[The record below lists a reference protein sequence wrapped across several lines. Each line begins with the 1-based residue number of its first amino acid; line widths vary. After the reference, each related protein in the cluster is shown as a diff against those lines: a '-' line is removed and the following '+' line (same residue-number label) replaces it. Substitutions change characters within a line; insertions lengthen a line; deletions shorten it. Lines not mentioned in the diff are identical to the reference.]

1 MGKKR
6 KTLHNM
12 MNNIEDSMCNMGQ
25 PINLTEDEIDCGMR
39 DVYGH
44 DTDLEDADDELSKMK
59 ALIGGNYGTS
69 NTDVYAMIA
78 GILDTAREAKMWR
91 EYAWWL
97 VEELEELRGEESE
110 DHYFQ
115 LFLENYDKNQRWDR
129 G

>member
-1 MGKKR
+1 
-6 KTLHNM
+6 
-12 MNNIEDSMCNMGQ
+12 
-25 PINLTEDEIDCGMR
+25 
-39 DVYGH
+39 
-44 DTDLEDADDELSKMK
+44 
-59 ALIGGNYGTS
+59 
-69 NTDVYAMIA
+69 
-78 GILDTAREAKMWR
+78 MWR